1 MEHDLSISSSY
12 IDPDGNEVRGVFT
25 VVKAETNLG
34 KVPLYPYPESFTGR
48 LIGIH
53 FEGKLIELTME
64 QLNHFRFGQ
73 DVRVE
78 FIGKLYRFKQLD
90 ADRSFEMAL
99 AQIT

>member
-1 MEHDLSISSSY
+1 
-12 IDPDGNEVRGVFT
+12 
-25 VVKAETNLG
+25 
-34 KVPLYPYPESFTGR
+34 
-48 LIGIH
+48 
-53 FEGKLIELTME
+53 ME